1 MRCGLHMQCCII
13 LSEMRKHEDAL
24 IHSRLA
30 SRLTY
35 KILVDTMILV
45 LVFYILSYYNPKM
58 HKELE

>member
-1 MRCGLHMQCCII
+1 MR
-13 LSEMRKHEDAL
+13 RHEDAL

-30 SRLTY
+30 SRLAY

-45 LVFYILSYYNPKM
+45 LVFYILSYYNPKL